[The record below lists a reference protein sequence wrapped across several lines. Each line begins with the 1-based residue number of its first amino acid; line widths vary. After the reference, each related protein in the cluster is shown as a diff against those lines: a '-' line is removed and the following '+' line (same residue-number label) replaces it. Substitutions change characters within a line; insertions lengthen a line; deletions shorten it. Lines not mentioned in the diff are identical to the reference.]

1 MRVLRILEPQT
12 EKALICQ
19 LRPLTSS
26 KMALVFRH
34 LLPRVL
40 VVRFEK
46 FLLSFRV
53 DPVLVTPVYIQFTMV
68 LSIWRRCLVLG
79 EAGCGLAVNIS
90 LQGFASGLPPP

>member
-1 MRVLRILEPQT
+1 MAKLRV
-12 EKALICQ
+12 AFD
-19 LRPLTSS
+19 SS
-26 KMALVFRH
+26 LGANQPCLSRH
-34 LLPRVL
+34 LLQRVL
-40 VVRFEK
+40 VLRFEK

-53 DPVLVTPVYIQFTMV
+53 GPVLVTRVYIQFTMV